1 MYDRELLSPGNSGQV
16 SQKAHRPIPSPYLPQ
31 QAPDVLS
38 DQNSLEAWQRLFE
51 ERQSWAL
58 QIAEASD
65 AMIAQIGVYTTESDV
80 IKRATT
86 IAAANPRQHIESI
99 QQKYEEA
106 ERWVEGIV
114 QEQARLT
121 AQADRSLAAS
131 KKITTYRSLAQALSV
146 SGVASVSGKGTLD
159 SVLNK
164 ATIEAA
170 KKRSSKTIAMLRQ
183 RLEDV
188 QSLYND
194 VVHDGEDLNK
204 QVESRLQLLSQD
216 VSETIN
222 NLVHEMDASM
232 KQVKADCE
240 NAMRSSKD
248 PRNVAAISKTALLH
262 TKKFLPSLYDTAID
276 IGELLRRSAE
286 RRNSI
291 EDMASHFLQR
301 TAAVESSL
309 ASVQTRMR
317 NIDLEPEDDAA
328 LEILG
333 HVGQYPSI
341 YGSLLIEMVRRQ
353 EWNQKMLT
361 DTTALAE
368 EMASYRD
375 EEEKR
380 RRKWQK
386 TLDGYL
392 VPDAFTYR
400 TRAIEISVSGQ
411 DQSLPALTRDDIS
424 IFVHELEII
433 GGFEETIQQ
442 LGDWMKAL
450 DLPSKTQPRKA
461 NTFRNGALNE
471 STFGKKSLLLRGD
484 DDMLASL
491 QNDKLKLEDRLR
503 GSESRIRKL
512 EDLLHRSNQ
521 MARPFVNSGVPQN
534 GTSQAPGMER
544 NRSSPGMGYAV
555 LPRLNDSSSR
565 RSSTASHRLSIV
577 QPQDDDGMSNKV
589 VQLETDLAGE
599 RKRLAQFEQ
608 SVVKQLEI
616 EDELR
621 RQVDDA
627 VVMKKDLMDNFQ
639 TQQQEFDAERKIL
652 EEEVGKLRVRLEETE
667 EEYDR
672 VLGSHD
678 NTRGAYS
685 DLIKEHE
692 EIIDNMRAD
701 ASKELQRAQ
710 DKVGNLQ
717 TVNDNQHDRL
727 DLLEDEISRNTKA
740 IDKLRQEIG
749 QQRSEQEDSQKVL
762 HSAHRLLDFES
773 EVPMSFTEMVRN
785 LEILSQK
792 AQDQNRSLRLAAETA
807 RGENKT
813 FETRF
818 RNREADIVELRRI
831 IAEKGEDILS
841 NKESSLAH
849 EARANALMQE
859 LAKERETLKSLSA
872 QVPGSDAIK
881 AQLAGAEHRAETLN
895 LQLATVQ
902 ALNKHLDGEI
912 LKHLTSIESLQTIN
926 DIANTRL
933 LDRAT
938 RSAEV
943 SLLLY
948 LQTDRLTRL
957 LEHIGFSVSRE
968 EDTMVVQRVTRTVS
982 SSNVPTDMMQN
993 MTSSLSGPVPNM
1005 TADSAPDYL
1014 HWATMD
1020 DSTIEKTFFDN
1031 FIHESKAFNMDA
1043 FCEAVVKRIK
1053 DTEHIARKWQ
1063 REARTYRDRHRS
1075 SQFEAQHKIAFRA
1088 FKEGDLALFLPTR
1101 SQAPQRSWAA
1111 FNVGA
1116 PHYFLR
1122 EQEKHRL
1129 SSRDWL
1135 LARIT
1140 GVEERSV
1147 DLSKSINS
1155 RIAAGISDDGQ
1166 SLDDDNPFGLS
1177 DGLRWYYLDA
1187 EEERMGA
1194 PFAPGPARPT
1204 VASAQIDAEGSIQRK
1219 KNPDQGVVARVLNKS
1234 LDSRR
1239 SSGNSRKSLIG
1250 VINSPQMPSTSAN
1263 PEDIAQDTGTEN
1275 DGGSLKPMASVPKSA
1290 IPEEV
1295 RRN

>member
-1 MYDRELLSPGNSGQV
+1 MIEQIEMYT
-16 SQKAHRPIPSPYLPQ
+16 I
-31 QAPDVLS
+31 
-38 DQNSLEAWQRLFE
+38 
-51 ERQSWAL
+51 
-58 QIAEASD
+58 
-65 AMIAQIGVYTTESDV
+65 ESEV
-80 IKRATT
+80 IRRATV
-86 IAAANPRQHIESI
+86 IAAANPKQHIESI

-114 QEQARLT
+114 QEQARLV
-121 AQADRSLAAS
+121 AQADQSLTVL
-131 KKITTYRSLAQALSV
+131 KKITTHQSLTQALSA
-146 SGVASVSGKGTLD
+146 SGSANSSGKGTLD

-164 ATIEAA
+164 TAVEAA
-170 KKRSSKTIAMLRQ
+170 KKRSSKTITMLQQ

-194 VVHDGEDLNK
+194 VVHDGEDLSK

-222 NLVHEMDASM
+222 NLVHEMDASV
-232 KQVKADCE
+232 KQIKADCE
-240 NAMRSSKD
+240 NTMRSAKD
-248 PRNVAAISKTALLH
+248 PRSVAAISKTALLH

-276 IGELLRRSAE
+276 IGELLRRCAE

-291 EDMASHFLQR
+291 EDMALHFLQR
-301 TAAVESSL
+301 TAVVESSL
-309 ASVQTRMR
+309 ASVQTGMR

-333 HVGQYPSI
+333 RVGQYPSI

-361 DTTALAE
+361 DTSALAE
-368 EMASYRD
+368 EMAAYRD

-386 TLDGYL
+386 SVDGYL
-392 VPDAFTYR
+392 IPDAFTNR

-411 DQSLPALTRDDIS
+411 DQSLPTFTRDDI
-424 IFVHELEII
+424 ITFIQELEIVD
-433 GGFEETIQQ
+433 GFEETIQQ
-442 LGDWMKAL
+442 LGDWIKAL
-450 DLPSKTQPRKA
+450 DAPSKIQNKKA
-461 NTFRNGALNE
+461 NAFRNGALNE
-471 STFGKKSLLLRGD
+471 STFGRNSLLLRGD

-491 QNDKLKLEDRLR
+491 QNDKLKLEDRLK

-521 MARPFVNSGVPQN
+521 MARPFATSAAPLN
-534 GTSQAPGMER
+534 GTSQSSGMER
-544 NRSSPGMGYAV
+544 KRSSPGIANA

-565 RSSTASHRLSIV
+565 RSSIASHRLSIN
-577 QPQDDDGMSNKV
+577 QPQDDNGMISKV

-599 RKRLAQFEQ
+599 RKRLAQVEQ
-608 SVVKQLEI
+608 SVVKQLRI

-627 VVMKKDLMDNFQ
+627 VVMKKDLLDNFQ
-639 TQQQEFDAERKIL
+639 AQHQEFDAERKLL
-652 EEEVGKLRVRLEETE
+652 EDEIQKLKIRLEEIE

-685 DLIKEHE
+685 DLTKEHE
-692 EIIDNMRAD
+692 EALENMRVD
-701 ASKELQRAQ
+701 VTKELQRAQ
-710 DKVGNLQ
+710 DKIGNLQ

-727 DLLEDEISRNTKA
+727 DLLEEEISRNTKV
-740 IDKLRQEIG
+740 INQLRHEIT
-749 QQRSEQEDSQKVL
+749 QRNSEQEDSQKSL
-762 HSAHRLLDFES
+762 RSAHHLLDYES
-773 EVPMSFTEMVRN
+773 EVPTDFSKLVHN
-785 LEILSQK
+785 LELLSQK

-818 RNREADIVELRRI
+818 KNREADIVELRRI
-831 IAEKGEDILS
+831 ITQKSEESLS

-849 EARANALMQE
+849 EAKADALVKE
-859 LAKERETLKSLSA
+859 LAKEHETLKSLRA
-872 QVPGSDAIK
+872 QVPGSDVIK
-881 AQLAGAEHRAETLN
+881 AQLAEAEHRVEDLS
-895 LQLATVQ
+895 LQLANNQT
-902 ALNKHLDGEI
+902 LNRELDRDIRQHLA
-912 LKHLTSIESLQTIN
+912 SIESLETMKGAT
-926 DIANTRL
+926 DTRL
-933 LDRAT
+933 LARGA

-957 LEHIGFSVSRE
+957 LEHIGFSISRE
-968 EDTMVVQRVTRTVS
+968 DDAMVVQRVARTVS
-982 SSNVPTDMMQN
+982 SSNAPADMIQN
-993 MTSSLSGPVPNM
+993 MTSSLSGPIPNM
-1005 TADSAPDYL
+1005 ITNSAPDYL
-1014 HWATMD
+1014 HWASVEDTAV
-1020 DSTIEKTFFDN
+1020 EKTFYDN
-1031 FIHESKAFNMDA
+1031 FIHESKAFNLDA

-1063 REARTYRDRHRS
+1063 REARTYRDRYRS
-1075 SQFEAQHKIAFRA
+1075 CQFEAQHKIAFRA

-1129 SSRDWL
+1129 TSRDWL

-1140 GVEERSV
+1140 GVEERLV
-1147 DLSKSINS
+1147 DLSKSVNS

-1177 DGLRWYYLDA
+1177 DGLRWYHLDA
-1187 EEERMGA
+1187 EEERTGA
-1194 PFAPGPARPT
+1194 PFAPGPARAT

-1219 KNPDQGVVARVLNKS
+1219 KNPDQGVVARVLTKS

-1250 VINSPQMPSTSAN
+1250 AINNPQVPSPPVNVGDVVGDVVDDAGIET
-1263 PEDIAQDTGTEN
+1263 
-1275 DGGSLKPMASVPKSA
+1275 DGGFSKPISALPKSA

-1295 RRN
+1295 RRKP